1 MPFPHPPKRDYSQ
14 FQKGPMGI
22 ERDKYRLVNAL
33 GGVMAAWPRAE
44 LLAAK
49 YCCELIKGMMGL

>member
-1 MPFPHPPKRDYSQ
+1 
-14 FQKGPMGI
+14 MGI